1 MTRTSPL
8 EPAGEPVPPTLGI
21 FSDTICPWCY
31 VGKRRVER
39 ALTELAA
46 DGLALTV
53 RWRPFELNPGMPP
66 GGADREAYRAA
77 KFGGRERSQALDARV
92 AAAGAEDGI
101 VFRHDRIA
109 RSPNTRSSH
118 RLVWLAGAEG
128 GPDLQGRVVEEL
140 FAAYFVEGQD
150 IGDADILAGIGE
162 RCGIGADRVAALL
175 QGQEGVEAVVRE
187 ERWAQAA
194 GLTGV
199 PTVLLDDLV
208 LFSGAQPVPVI
219 VAALREAG
227 QLAAGGAGRA
237 AGPRR

>member
-1 MTRTSPL
+1 L
-8 EPAGEPVPPTLGI
+8 EPVAEPAWTTLGI

-39 ALTELAA
+39 ALRELAA
-46 DGLALTV
+46 DGLAFTI

-66 GGADREAYRAA
+66 GGVDRRAYRAA
-77 KFGGRERSQALDARV
+77 KFGSWERSQALDARV

-109 RSPNTRSSH
+109 RTPNTRASH
-118 RLVWLAGAEG
+118 RLIWLAGTEG
-128 GPDLQGRVVEEL
+128 GPDLQARVVEEL
-140 FAAYFVEGQD
+140 FAAYFTEGQD
-150 IGDADILAGIGE
+150 IGDHDVLAGIGE
-162 RCGIGADRVAALL
+162 RCGIPAARVAALL
-175 QGQEGVEAVVRE
+175 QSEEGVEAVVGDEQR
-187 ERWAQAA
+187 AQTA

-219 VAALREAG
+219 VAALRGAEPP
-227 QLAAGGAGRA
+227 AAGGTSRA
-237 AGPRR
+237 ASLRR